1 MTKPDSK
8 WTWVII
14 IICLS
19 LCGYNQCTF
28 QYMHLCVVRMM
39 LLNLFK
45 QLKRAHLGRDCDR
58 MVVGFLLMLWVRIP
72 LRWGVLLSTL
82 CDKVCQWLGF
92 LQILLISATNKT
104 DCHDI
109 TENFLKVALNTINQP
124 SWKRPNQKIDSHLV
138 YMTNSNKAHNSV
150 RIKKT
155 FAL

>member
-19 LCGYNQCTF
+19 LCTF

-58 MVVGFLLMLWVRIP
+58 IVVWFLLMLWVRIP
-72 LRWGVLLSTL
+72 LRRGVLVSTL

-109 TENFLKVALNTINQP
+109 TEKLLKVALNTINQP
-124 SWKRPNQKIDSHLV
+124 TKQL
-138 YMTNSNKAHNSV
+138 
-150 RIKKT
+150 KKT
-155 FAL
+155 QSKDWFSFSLYDKFQQGP